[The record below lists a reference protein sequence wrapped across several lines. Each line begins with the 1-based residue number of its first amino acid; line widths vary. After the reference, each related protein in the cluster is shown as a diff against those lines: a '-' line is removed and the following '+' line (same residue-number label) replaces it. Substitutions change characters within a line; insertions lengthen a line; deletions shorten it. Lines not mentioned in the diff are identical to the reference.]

1 MFKGKYICILPSMM
15 LICFFIFFT
24 ATEVISQNATI
35 VTTHTVI
42 TPDGTKFIVD
52 VEQGK
57 KCGEPK
63 ECIRPGDKSSQ
74 CRIIPL
80 SKLLY
85 TQKNSDS
92 AVVPVNNVLI
102 PGSDCSAVIIQ
113 DESKD
118 STYYCVAKRC
128 YY

>member
-1 MFKGKYICILPSMM
+1 MFKGKYICILPSMI
-15 LICFFIFFT
+15 LIGFFIFFT
-24 ATEVISQNATI
+24 ATEVMSENAI
-35 VTTHTVI
+35 ILTTHAVI

-57 KCGEPK
+57 RCGEPK
-63 ECIRPGDKSSQ
+63 ECIRPGDKSSE
-74 CRIIPL
+74 CRIISL
-80 SKLLY
+80 SQLLY

-92 AVVPVNNVLI
+92 PVVPVKDVLI

-118 STYYCVAKRC
+118 STYYCVGKRC